1 MFNKRWGK
9 IKGKNKDC
17 SLKGQCTQ
25 WSGLELT
32 WVTTCEVCLC
42 QWPAHEEEPQ
52 TCAPLPAPCLRGA
65 GWAEVVGEMMTMVL
79 LGHPWGMHEAG
90 LTWSS
95 VQAACRNGGV
105 KRTADRRGGAF
116 RSFTRICALKE
127 PEPVKALFPKA
138 QALKEAA
145 WSILCPFCTPDQR
158 CLCTGPLVNRQY
170 LLAFIFR
177 IKHPEGL
184 QKSFRMSEWSHLCWM
199 SEFNQKS
206 WKCSSGPCGHP
217 WPF

>member
-1 MFNKRWGK
+1 MASPRRGAT
-9 IKGKNKDC
+9 D
-17 SLKGQCTQ
+17 
-25 WSGLELT
+25 
-32 WVTTCEVCLC
+32 VC
-42 QWPAHEEEPQ
+42 
-52 TCAPLPAPCLRGA
+52 PLPAPCLRGA
-65 GWAEVVGEMMTMVL
+65 GWAEIVGEMMTVVL

-145 WSILCPFCTPDQR
+145 WNILCPFCTPDQR
-158 CLCTGPLVNRQY
+158 CLCAGPLVNQQY

-177 IKHPEGL
+177 IKAPWGSAEVIQDVWMISHML
-184 QKSFRMSEWSHLCWM
+184 NEWIQPKVLKVFLRTLWAPLT
-199 SEFNQKS
+199 FLRR
-206 WKCSSGPCGHP
+206 SGMPNILL
-217 WPF
+217 